1 MTYAEAKAAGAKIM
15 GTPSYIPKE
24 EWEEMSIIRLYQ
36 IKADIE
42 AKLPAVRTS
51 EQRDW
56 AERRHRYLFKALEKR
71 NGGSEYS
78 ASPGMRKEPISCLL
92 QSSISDFNLNPP
104 NRSTSI
110 STSILRQF
118 RRQHPLQNA
127 VRSGAG
133 AFDVNADQGS
143 FAEVDHGVSGA
154 EQMGDGR

>member
-71 NGGSEYS
+71 NGERVFGVAWDEEGTDFLF
-78 ASPGMRKEPISCLL
+78 ASIEH
-92 QSSISDFNLNPP
+92 F
-104 NRSTSI
+104 
-110 STSILRQF
+110 
-118 RRQHPLQNA
+118 
-127 VRSGAG
+127 
-133 AFDVNADQGS
+133 
-143 FAEVDHGVSGA
+143 
-154 EQMGDGR
+154 